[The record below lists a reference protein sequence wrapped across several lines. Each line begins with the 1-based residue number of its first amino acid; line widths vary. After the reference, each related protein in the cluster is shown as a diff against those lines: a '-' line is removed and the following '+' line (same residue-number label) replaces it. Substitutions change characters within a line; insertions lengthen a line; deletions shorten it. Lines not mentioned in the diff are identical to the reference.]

1 MEIEWTSKAA
11 GASNVEYNCSD
22 DDRVDGENGM
32 ALSHRL
38 AAGVVS
44 LLYKLCGQRHF
55 PFSKAHVIANDSE
68 G

>member
-1 MEIEWTSKAA
+1 MQNLAEVMMIEWNRE
-11 GASNVEYNCSD
+11 NV
-22 DDRVDGENGM
+22 M

-55 PFSKAHVIANDSE
+55 PFSKAHVIANDRE

>member
-1 MEIEWTSKAA
+1 MGTEWASKAA
-11 GASNVEYNCSD
+11 AASNVKSNCSD

-55 PFSKAHVIANDSE
+55 PFPKAHVIANDR
-68 G
+68 GG